1 MTTTDS
7 PVKSPESPVYT
18 LGDLIREN
26 MRESSLENQRPKE
39 VNMSQKKTEPQST
52 ENNVSPEMKCTWR
65 QKASAFLLTALVL
78 ILAFGLFTGSQSAS
92 AEDTEIVLDTST
104 ADATDAVEEEV
115 LPPDEDK
122 AGFLKRAGRAYD
134 IMFGQ
139 EDQAIVNIDEREKQL
154 EEASLALVERG
165 KQLDQYGL
173 RLNDIRNHLNQ
184 TARDLSKQVTNFV
197 TNMNKSTNALDAGLT
212 ASVNAL
218 QSVSDDLSE
227 TPDAVVP
234 VETK

>member
-1 MTTTDS
+1 
-7 PVKSPESPVYT
+7 
-18 LGDLIREN
+18 
-26 MRESSLENQRPKE
+26 
-39 VNMSQKKTEPQST
+39 MSQKKTEPQST
-52 ENNVSPEMKCTWR
+52 ENNVSPEMECTWR
-65 QKASAFLLTALVL
+65 RKASAFLLTALVL

>member
-1 MTTTDS
+1 
-7 PVKSPESPVYT
+7 
-18 LGDLIREN
+18 
-26 MRESSLENQRPKE
+26 
-39 VNMSQKKTEPQST
+39 MSQKKTETQST
-52 ENNVSPEMKCTWR
+52 ENNVSPEMERTWR
-65 QKASAFLLTALVL
+65 RKASAFLLTALVL
-78 ILAFGLFTGSQSAS
+78 ILAFGLFVGSQSAS

-227 TPDAVVP
+227 TPDAIVP

>member
-1 MTTTDS
+1 
-7 PVKSPESPVYT
+7 
-18 LGDLIREN
+18 
-26 MRESSLENQRPKE
+26 
-39 VNMSQKKTEPQST
+39 MSQKKTEPQST

>member
-1 MTTTDS
+1 
-7 PVKSPESPVYT
+7 
-18 LGDLIREN
+18 
-26 MRESSLENQRPKE
+26 
-39 VNMSQKKTEPQST
+39 MSQKKTEPQST
-52 ENNVSPEMKCTWR
+52 ENNVSPEMECTWR